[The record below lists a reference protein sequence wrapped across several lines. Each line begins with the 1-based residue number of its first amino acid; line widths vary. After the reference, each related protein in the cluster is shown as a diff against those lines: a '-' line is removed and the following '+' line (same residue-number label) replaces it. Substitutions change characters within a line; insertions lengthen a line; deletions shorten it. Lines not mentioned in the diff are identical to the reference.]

1 MKIDIQ
7 NCLSELDQSIEEDI
21 QRKLRLALSKMT
33 AYISCITFII
43 SENISPNGKT
53 EKHCSLT
60 LSLYRMPNIVIEET
74 QVDLYFVI
82 DRVIQKAT
90 RSLSRKLSS

>member
-1 MKIDIQ
+1 MKIDIR
-7 NCLSELDQSIEEDI
+7 NCLSEFDELIEEDI
-21 QRKLRLALSKMT
+21 QRRLRLALSKMA
-33 AYISCITFII
+33 AYISSITFII
-43 SENISPNGKT
+43 SDVIGLNDKT

-60 LSLYRMPNIVIEET
+60 LSLYHMPNIVIEET
-74 QVDLYFVI
+74 QVDVYFVI

>member
-7 NCLSELDQSIEEDI
+7 NRLSEVEKSLEYDI
-21 QRKLRLALSKMT
+21 QRRLRLALSKV
-33 AYISCITFII
+33 APYISSITFVI
-43 SENISPNGKT
+43 SDSIGPDSKA

-60 LSLYRMPNIVIEET
+60 LSLYNMPNIVIEET

-90 RSLSRKLSS
+90 RSLSRKISS